1 MARKMATV
9 EQPPGPGEEAM
20 TPTRKA
26 APKARKKKKKRTVP
40 ARKPRVPPPP
50 GKVSEEF
57 RELAAETNLSPSL
70 SAAVLIKG
78 TRDVRTMSPDGESV
92 HIPSLEEVR
101 SALLGKIQNVQD
113 GDMKGMEAML
123 VFQAHALDD
132 LFQDLA
138 GRALRKEG
146 LRQFEGMMKLALR
159 TQSQCRTTIE
169 TLSVVKNPRQAVAFV
184 KQANIAEM
192 QQVNNNHAQAVAP
205 AGEKEDTPNKVIEV
219 PHGKELL
226 DAGTTPVYA
235 RDDSPLEAVGAIH
248 RPAHDGR

>member
-1 MARKMATV
+1 
-9 EQPPGPGEEAM
+9 M

-26 APKARKKKKKRTVP
+26 APKARKKKRTVP
-40 ARKPRVPPPP
+40 ARTPRVPPSP
-50 GKVSEEF
+50 GKVDEEF

-70 SAAVLIKG
+70 SAAVLIKR

-101 SALLGKIQNVQD
+101 SALLGKIKNIQD
-113 GDMKGMEAML
+113 GDMTGMEAML
-123 VFQAHALDD
+123 VSQAHVLDA

-138 GRALRKEG
+138 GRALRQEG
-146 LRQFEGMMKLALR
+146 LRHFEGMMKLALR

-169 TLSVVKNPRQAVAFV
+169 TLSVVKNPRQVVAFV

-192 QQVNNNHAQAVAP
+192 QQVNNNPAQDVAP

-219 PHGKELL
+219 SHEKKRL
-226 DAGTTPVYA
+226 DAGTTPAYA
-235 RDDSPLEAVGAIH
+235 RDDSPLEAVAAVH
-248 RPAHDGR
+248 RSAHGGR